1 VSFGWTS
8 VDADVDRLLGGL
20 DTVIPRLRSLGS

>member
-1 VSFGWTS
+1 